1 MHNAGS
7 HNSPLLQQQLAFAA
21 SIRDPLNHPVVSGV
35 AADRMTLYRELFYNN
50 FSETL
55 SSAFPVLQ
63 QVLDIDVWQQ
73 LCQEFFAQYHCAT
86 PYLSHMP
93 GEFVAYLQQVNAS
106 DSPWLHELAQWEWTE
121 LELMLAPDADVPAR
135 LDADVLHAILVLSPL
150 LRLHA
155 FDYPVHKICTAY
167 LPDSPD
173 AQKNYLAAWRKPDDE
188 IAFVQLNAFS
198 YSLLQLLMTNRQ
210 HTGLELLNSIAGEQ
224 TEYAPA
230 VIVRG
235 GMEILH
241 SFRQKN
247 ILLGSIPVNKG
258 KTYE

>member
-7 HNSPLLQQQLAFAA
+7 HNSPLLQQQLAFSA
-21 SIRDPLNHPVVSGV
+21 SIRDPLNHPVVTGV
-35 AADRMTLYRELFYNN
+35 AAERMTLYRELFYNN

-55 SSAFPVLQ
+55 ASAFPILQ
-63 QVLDIDVWQQ
+63 QVLEADYWQQ

-93 GEFVAYLQQVNAS
+93 GEFVVYLQQINTS
-106 DSPWLHELAQWEWTE
+106 EPPWLLELATWEWTE
-121 LELMLAPDADVPAR
+121 LELMLAPDADVPDL
-135 LDADVLHAILVLSPL
+135 LDDDVLHAIPVLSPL

-155 FDYPVHKICTAY
+155 FGFPVHKICATC
-167 LPDSPD
+167 LPAMPD
-173 AQKNYLAAWRKPDDE
+173 VQHNYLAAWRKPDDE
-188 IAFVQLNAFS
+188 IAFVQVNAFS
-198 YSLLQLLMTNRQ
+198 YRLLQLLMTNRQ
-210 HTGLELLNSIAGEQ
+210 HTGLELLNRIAGEQ
-224 TEYAPA
+224 TAYEAA

-235 GMEILH
+235 GIEILQ

-247 ILLGSIPVNKG
+247 ILLGSLPVNKG